1 MYPCLCI
8 HGRGNSRK
16 QNSEYMLTLKKKL
29 RAQRVEGYH
38 HKPSLLNLITAQV
51 EVSFNF
57 FPQYQPRDE
66 FFAS

>member
-1 MYPCLCI
+1 
-8 HGRGNSRK
+8 
-16 QNSEYMLTLKKKL
+16 MLTLKKKL
-29 RAQRVEGYH
+29 RAERVEGYH

-66 FFAS
+66 FFASWKS